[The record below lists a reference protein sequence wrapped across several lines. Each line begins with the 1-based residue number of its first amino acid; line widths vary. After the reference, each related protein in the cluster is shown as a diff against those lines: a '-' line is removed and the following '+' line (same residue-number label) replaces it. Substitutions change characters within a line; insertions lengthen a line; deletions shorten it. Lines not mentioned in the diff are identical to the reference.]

1 MSQRSGTVQTVL
13 GSIEPARL
21 GITLTHEHLL
31 LDLRLPQ
38 NRGDG
43 GAEITLEISG
53 RNRRYPNENPRNS
66 LLTDV
71 ALAVSELGEFKAAGG
86 GAIVEATSIGLLRDP
101 EGLRE
106 ISAATGVHV
115 VMGCSYY
122 YQPYHPEQVAGL
134 SVEDIT
140 AEIVRDITEGAGGS
154 GVRAGIIGE
163 VGLGWP
169 HHPDEIKA
177 LRASAVAQQETG
189 AALLIHPG
197 RNPASPLAAIA
208 IVREARGDPGRTI
221 MSHID
226 RTLFS
231 DADMRELAETGCT
244 LEFDLFGQESSYYAH
259 GPIDMPNDAV
269 RIDHLIRL
277 IGQGFRDRLVIA
289 QDICHK
295 HGLKAYGG
303 DGYSHI
309 LENVVPVMKRKGMGQ
324 DDIDAILVHNPARIL
339 AFQ

>member
-1 MSQRSGTVQTVL
+1 VVRDGLRGAVRLLPSPGR
-13 GSIEPARL
+13 ARRRDRRRDQ
-21 GITLTHEHLL
+21 GQ
-31 LDLRLPQ
+31 RLPRPQ
-38 NRGDG
+38 ARADLDRGGG
-43 GAEITLEISG
+43 GADRAQPRRGSG
-53 RNRRYPNENPRNS
+53 ARRFGAGWRRV
-66 LLTDV
+66 V
-71 ALAVSELGEFKAAGG
+71 ADPGG

-106 ISAATGVHV
+106 TSAATGVHV
-115 VMGCSYY
+115 VMGGSDY

-231 DADMRELAETGCT
+231 GADMRELAETGCT

-295 HGLKAYGG
+295 RGLKAYGG